1 MDLLVMEAANL
12 HQEQR
17 RKEKKKKKEKEKR
30 ETKTRAFFS
39 YMGKKSEEI

>member
-17 RKEKKKKKEKEKR
+17 RKEKKKKEKEKR